1 MSRSVRRN
9 FSRDRGT
16 FPGRDARTEESPVIM
31 GTMLLWPAATLLGF
45 LLCTAVVVAL
55 GASSTARYEHAR
67 AAAGEQAQRAAAR
80 ASGTHPAGRRVAAAP
95 SGGGQAQPQA
105 VAVAVRPAEAPAR
118 AAVAAPGAAHAWW
131 LVDEAAQVLA
141 GPFDDRIDADWAA
154 LAGELP
160 AVSVFGAPRPDGSI
174 APRPSPADRAWLA
187 ELGDQLDRL
196 PEDWDALLT
205 DTDPLTT
212 LVVEVAAA
220 LVEAGLPLHDAAG
233 AGTAGGVCLVPDTG
247 SCGVLV
253 SWRTHDRMGVQLSRG
268 DAAVEAVQEL
278 MDAALADTLAEL
290 GFVVQTFG
298 ASGVPLVTALR

>member
-1 MSRSVRRN
+1 
-9 FSRDRGT
+9 
-16 FPGRDARTEESPVIM
+16 
-31 GTMLLWPAATLLGF
+31 MLLWPAATVLGF

-67 AAAGEQAQRAAAR
+67 AVAGEQAGRAAAL
-80 ASGTHPAGRRVAAAP
+80 ASGTHPAGRRAAAP
-95 SGGGQAQPQA
+95 AGGGHPQPRPQQ
-105 VAVAVRPAEAPAR
+105 VAVAVRPAQAPAR
-118 AAVAAPGAAHAWW
+118 AAVAAPGTAHAWW
-131 LVDEAAQVLA
+131 LVDEAGQVLA

-154 LAGELP
+154 LAGGLA
-160 AVSVFGAPRPDGSI
+160 AVSVHGAPRPDGGI

-233 AGTAGGVCLVPDTG
+233 AGTSGGVCLVPETS

-268 DAAVEAVQEL
+268 EGALEAVQEL

-298 ASGVPLVTALR
+298 ASGVPLVTAVR

>member
-1 MSRSVRRN
+1 
-9 FSRDRGT
+9 
-16 FPGRDARTEESPVIM
+16 M
-31 GTMLLWPAATLLGF
+31 GTMLLWPAATVLGF

-55 GASSTARYEHAR
+55 GTSSTARYEHAR
-67 AAAGEQAQRAAAR
+67 AVAGEQAQRAAAR

-95 SGGGQAQPQA
+95 AGGGQGQPRPQG
-105 VAVAVRPAEAPAR
+105 VAVAVRAAEAPAPAR
-118 AAVAAPGAAHAWW
+118 VAVAAPGAGHGWW

-141 GPFDDRIDADWAA
+141 GPFEDRIDADWAA
-154 LAGELP
+154 LAGGLV
-160 AVSVFGAPRPDGSI
+160 AVSVFGAPRADGGI

-233 AGTAGGVCLVPDTG
+233 AGTGGGVCLVPETA

-253 SWRTHDRMGVQLSRG
+253 SWRTHDRMGVQRSRG
-268 DAAVEAVQEL
+268 DAALEAVQEV

-290 GFVVQTFG
+290 GFVVQTYG
-298 ASGVPLVTALR
+298 ASGIPLVTALR